1 MAVKTTYELFD
12 FLAPNNAFAITAT
25 REGVETTLS
34 SANETV
40 SYMLSRYATRKKAF
54 IKGDSITRSEAL
66 QDFIEDFTRF
76 INFRQDGIDKMFD
89 AMMQEYNPIE
99 NVFED
104 TTESITTNDDLSRS
118 ETTTHNTTD
127 TTTYNS
133 RNAKTGTDTVSHDGK
148 DTDTHSVA
156 GFNNQSNY
164 SPDNKDEHSFDSSDE
179 TAYNSTD
186 AKSGTDATAH
196 TGTEAV
202 AGTDNRDIE
211 TERTLHRHG
220 NIGVTSSQ
228 YLVELTLNLYKRSLA
243 EELIDL
249 FINEFTFYA

>member
-1 MAVKTTYELFD
+1 MAVKTVFELYD
-12 FLAPNNAFAITAT
+12 FLTPNNAFAITAT

-34 SANETV
+34 SANNTV

-54 IKGDSITRSEAL
+54 IKGDSITTSEAL
-66 QDFIEDFTRF
+66 QDFVEDFTRF
-76 INFRQDGIDKMFD
+76 KNYRQDGIDKMFD

-104 TTESITTNDDLSRS
+104 IDETTTTDDDLSRS

-164 SPDNKDEHSFDSSDE
+164 SPEM
-179 TAYNSTD
+179 
-186 AKSGTDATAH
+186 
-196 TGTEAV
+196 
-202 AGTDNRDIE
+202 RIP
-211 TERTLHRHG
+211 
-220 NIGVTSSQ
+220 
-228 YLVELTLNLYKRSLA
+228 
-243 EELIDL
+243 
-249 FINEFTFYA
+249 

>member
-1 MAVKTTYELFD
+1 MAVKTVYELYD
-12 FLAPNNAFAITAT
+12 FLTPNNAFAITAT

-34 SANETV
+34 SANNTV

-54 IKGDSITRSEAL
+54 IKGDSITTSEAL

-76 INFRQDGIDKMFD
+76 KNYRQDGIDKMFD

-104 TTESITTNDDLSRS
+104 INETTTTNDDLSRS

-133 RNAKTGTDTVSHDGK
+133 RSAKTGSDKIEHDGK
-148 DTDTHSVA
+148 DTDTHSVS
-156 GFNNQSNY
+156 GFNNQSSY
-164 SPDNKDEHSFDSSDE
+164 TPDNKDEHNFDSSDE
-179 TAYNSTD
+179 TTYNTTD
-186 AKSGTDATAH
+186 AKTGNDATAH

-202 AGTDNRDIE
+202 AGTDNRNIE
-211 TERTLHRHG
+211 TEHTYHRHG
-220 NIGVTSSQ
+220 NIGVSSDESK
-228 YLVELTLNLYKRSLA
+228 LCSSL
-243 EELIDL
+243 LSGV
-249 FINEFTFYA
+249 

>member
-1 MAVKTTYELFD
+1 MAVKTVYELYD
-12 FLAPNNAFAITAT
+12 FLAPNNAFTITAT
-25 REGVETTLS
+25 REGVTTTLS
-34 SANETV
+34 SATETV

-54 IKGDSITRSEAL
+54 IKGDSITHSEAL
-66 QDFIEDFTRF
+66 QDFVEDFTRF
-76 INFRQDGIDKMFD
+76 KNYRQDGIDKMFE

-104 TTESITTNDDLSRS
+104 ISETTTTDDDLSRS

-133 RNAKTGTDTVSHDGK
+133 QNAKTGNDTIAHNGK

-156 GFNNQSNY
+156 GFNSQASY
-164 SPDNKDEHSFDSSDE
+164 SPDNKDEHSFGSSDA
-179 TAYNSTD
+179 TTYNTTD
-186 AKSGTDATAH
+186 AKTGNDATAH

-202 AGTDNRDIE
+202 AGTDNRDIA
-211 TERTLHRHG
+211 TEHTYHRHG
-220 NIGVTSSQ
+220 NIGVSSAQ
-228 YLVELTLNLYKRSLA
+228 SLIVQSLDLYKRSLA
-243 EELIDL
+243 EELIDM

>member
-1 MAVKTTYELFD
+1 MAVKTVYELYD
-12 FLAPNNAFAITAT
+12 FLTPNNAFAITAN

-34 SANETV
+34 SATDTV

-76 INFRQDGIDKMFD
+76 KNFRQDGIDKMFD

-104 TTESITTNDDLSRS
+104 ISETTTTDDDLSRS

-156 GFNNQSNY
+156 GFNNQSSY

-211 TERTLHRHG
+211 TEHTYHRHG
-220 NIGVTSSQ
+220 NIGVSSAQ
-228 YLVELTLNLYKRSLA
+228 SLIVQSLDLYKRSLA

-249 FINEFTFYA
+249 FINEYTFYA